1 MKIHQEEL
9 SDVTR
14 YIENFGTVNIAD
26 YEGQYEN
33 YMRILRRFKDITP
46 ETRILEI
53 GTGTGWFP
61 IMCKMRGL
69 QCKGLEISPQL
80 IRHAKELG
88 QHYGVDPDIELGNI
102 EESEVGDNDYDIVVA
117 FSVFEHVEHWRRGL
131 ERVYKALRPGGM
143 LMFGSTNKFGP
154 SGEFDFPL
162 YGWLPDKWRYKLRIA
177 KQGPDIMKLG
187 IDFNQFRYPVLRKA
201 FREIGF
207 KKVYDR
213 VEFADPQFTSSPG
226 RGRVLS
232 LCKKLPPMKA
242 IVLTFIQDTNF
253 VCIK

>member
-1 MKIHQEEL
+1 MKIHHEEL
-9 SDVTR
+9 PDVTR
-14 YIENFGTVNIAD
+14 YLENFGSINLKD
-26 YEGQYEN
+26 YESQYDG
-33 YMRILRRFKDITP
+33 YMRILRRFKNVDG

-61 IMCKMRGL
+61 IMCKMRGY

-80 IRHAKELG
+80 IEHAKEFG
-88 QHYGVDPDIELGNI
+88 RHCGVDPDIELGNI
-102 EESEVGDNDYDIVVA
+102 EESDVGDNEYDIVVA

-131 ERVYKALRPGGM
+131 QRVYKALKPGGV

-162 YGWLPDKWRYKLRIA
+162 YGWLPDKWRYKLRVA

-187 IDFNQFRYPVLRKA
+187 IDFNQFTYPLLRKA
-201 FREIGF
+201 FRDVGFREI
-207 KKVYDR
+207 YDR
-213 VEFADPQFTSSPG
+213 VQFADPAYTSTPA
-226 RGRVLS
+226 RGKVLNM
-232 LCKKLPPMKA
+232 CKKLPPLKHV
-242 IVLTFIQDTNF
+242 VLTFIQDTNF